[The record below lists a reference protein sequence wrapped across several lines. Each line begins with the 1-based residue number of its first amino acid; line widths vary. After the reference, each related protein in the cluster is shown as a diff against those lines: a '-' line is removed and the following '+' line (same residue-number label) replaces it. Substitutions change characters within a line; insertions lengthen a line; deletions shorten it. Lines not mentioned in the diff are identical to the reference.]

1 MIKTYFFVPLTHPKY
16 LQKAKTFKAD
26 HFVFDLED
34 AVSKNSL
41 KIAYDNLRL
50 IDDKYRSFIRPGV
63 NWNKVDLAYLN
74 KLYEMGFNN
83 FIVPKATCFD
93 HIKQLVD
100 WAAKKNADIKFIL
113 LVENPGFLF
122 DLPQIVKSFS
132 KFISGLSLGSHD
144 YCDAMNAR
152 YEYESYRFAHDFVLN
167 LAKSYALEAIDTA
180 SMEIDDKDD
189 FSNEVKRGF
198 DKGYRSK
205 FILHPKQLEY
215 LDGIEYF
222 SQNEINFARMVCE
235 KINLDDFDA
244 VKIEGKVLEKPHINR
259 IKEILKYAGHGNE

>member
-1 MIKTYFFVPLTHPKY
+1 
-16 LQKAKTFKAD
+16 
-26 HFVFDLED
+26 
-34 AVSKNSL
+34 
-41 KIAYDNLRL
+41 
-50 IDDKYRSFIRPGV
+50 
-63 NWNKVDLAYLN
+63 
-74 KLYEMGFNN
+74 
-83 FIVPKATCFD
+83 
-93 HIKQLVD
+93 
-100 WAAKKNADIKFIL
+100 
-113 LVENPGFLF
+113 
-122 DLPQIVKSFS
+122 
-132 KFISGLSLGSHD
+132 
-144 YCDAMNAR
+144 MNAR
-152 YEYESYRFAHDFVLN
+152 YEYESYRFAQDFVLN

-205 FILHPKQLEY
+205 FILHPRQLEY